1 VKSELTMSSLISRP
15 ILMTVDPI
23 GGVWNYALELCR
35 GLLKAD
41 VAVCLAV
48 IGRRLSTAEQAAA
61 RSIAAD
67 VFESDFKLEWMQ
79 DPWRDVAAAS
89 EWLLDIESRIQPRL
103 VHLNGYAHGALR
115 WQAPCLIVGHSCV
128 YSWFE
133 SVWHRAPSSD
143 WDRYKEAVMA
153 GLHGAK
159 LVTAPTRSMLAQL
172 KKHYGKFAAAEPVYN
187 GRAQARFVPLA
198 KERFVLTAGRLWD
211 PAKNIANLAAAA
223 AQVAWPIYA
232 AGAASGPDGNEI
244 NLDGLELL
252 GELDAMTLSQW
263 YGRASIFAAPAR
275 YEPFGLAILEAALS
289 GCALLLG
296 DIPSLREIWAEA
308 ALFVPPEDCDE
319 IARSLTKL
327 ITDSSLRATLAKEA
341 RARALEFT
349 PERMT
354 QGYLGL
360 YEQLL
365 SRDRQLIADPP
376 TGASLEQ

>member
-1 VKSELTMSSLISRP
+1 MAALISRP

-35 GLLKAD
+35 GLLKAN

-48 IGRRLSTAEQAAA
+48 MGRRLSTAQRAAA

-67 VFESDFKLEWMQ
+67 LFESDFKLEWMQ
-79 DPWRDVAAAS
+79 DPWEDIAAAG
-89 EWLLDIESRIQPRL
+89 EWLLDIESRMRPSL

-128 YSWFE
+128 YSWFD
-133 SVWHRAPSSD
+133 SVWHRAPSPD
-143 WDRYKEAVMA
+143 WDRYKQALMA
-153 GLHGAK
+153 GLQGAN
-159 LVTAPTRSMLAQL
+159 LVTAPSESMLAQL
-172 KKHYGKFAAAEPVYN
+172 KKHYGKFAVAEPVYN
-187 GRAQARFVPLA
+187 GRAQDGFVPRA

-211 PAKNIANLAAAA
+211 PAKNIASLVSAA

-244 NLDGLELL
+244 NLAGLQVL
-252 GELDAMTLSQW
+252 GELDPMTLTRW
-263 YGRASIFAAPAR
+263 YGRAAIFAAPAR
-275 YEPFGLAILEAALS
+275 YEPFGLAVLEAALS

-296 DIPSLREIWAEA
+296 DIPSLREIWADA
-308 ALFVPPEDCDE
+308 ALFAAPEDCDE
-319 IARSLTKL
+319 IARSITNL
-327 ITDSSLRATLAKEA
+327 ITDSSLRANLATEA
-341 RARALEFT
+341 RARALEFS

-354 QGYLGL
+354 QGYLAL

-365 SRDRQLIADPP
+365 SRDRQIIGDRP
-376 TGASLEQ
+376 TGASLEH

>member
-1 VKSELTMSSLISRP
+1 
-15 ILMTVDPI
+15 MTVDPI

-48 IGRRLSTAEQAAA
+48 MGRRLSTAERAAA

-67 VFESDFKLEWMQ
+67 LFESDFKLEWMQ
-79 DPWRDVAAAS
+79 DPWEDIAAAG
-89 EWLLDIESRIQPRL
+89 EWLLDIESRMRPSL

-128 YSWFE
+128 YSWFD
-133 SVWHRAPSSD
+133 SVWHRAPSPD
-143 WDRYKEAVMA
+143 WDRYKEAVMT
-153 GLHGAK
+153 GLQGAN
-159 LVTAPTRSMLAQL
+159 LVTAPSQSMLAQL
-172 KKHYGKFAAAEPVYN
+172 KKHYGKFAFAEPVYN
-187 GRAQARFVPLA
+187 GRVQAGFVPRA

-211 PAKNIANLAAAA
+211 PAKNIANLVSAA
-223 AQVAWPIYA
+223 AQIAWPIYA

-244 NLDGLELL
+244 NLAGLQVL
-252 GELDAMTLSQW
+252 GELDPMTLTRW
-263 YGRASIFAAPAR
+263 YGRAAIFAAPAR
-275 YEPFGLAILEAALS
+275 YEPFGLAVLEAALS

-308 ALFVPPEDCDE
+308 ALFAAPEDCDE
-319 IARSLTKL
+319 IARSITNL
-327 ITDSSLRATLAKEA
+327 ITDSSLRANLATEA
-341 RARALEFT
+341 RARALEFS

-354 QGYLGL
+354 QGYLAL

-365 SRDRQLIADPP
+365 SRDRQIIGDRP
-376 TGASLEQ
+376 TGASLEH

>member
-1 VKSELTMSSLISRP
+1 MPTLISRP

-35 GLLKAD
+35 GLLKAG

-48 IGRRLSTAEQAAA
+48 MGRRLSTAEQAAA

-67 VFESDFKLEWMQ
+67 LFESEFKLEWMR
-79 DPWRDVAAAS
+79 DPWRDVAAAGA
-89 EWLLDIESRIQPRL
+89 WLLDIESRIQPSL

-115 WQAPCLIVGHSCV
+115 WQAPCLVVGHSCV

-133 SVWHRAPSSD
+133 SVWHRAPSAD

-153 GLHGAK
+153 GLHGAN
-159 LVTAPTRSMLAQL
+159 LVTAPTQSMLSQL
-172 KKHYGKFAAAEPVYN
+172 KKHYGNFAAAEPVYN
-187 GRAQARFVPLA
+187 GRAQAGFMPLA
-198 KERFVLTAGRLWD
+198 KQRFVLTAGRLWD
-211 PAKNIANLAAAA
+211 PAKNIANLASAA

-244 NLDGLELL
+244 NLDGLQLL
-252 GELDAMTLSQW
+252 GELDPMTLSRW
-263 YGRASIFAAPAR
+263 YGRAAIFAAPAR
-275 YEPFGLAILEAALS
+275 YEPFGLAVLEAALS

-296 DIPSLREIWAEA
+296 DIPSLREIWAGA
-308 ALFVPPEDCDE
+308 ALFVGPEDCDE
-319 IARSLTKL
+319 IARSLTHL
-327 ITDSSLRATLAKEA
+327 IKDSSLRAKLAKQA
-341 RARALEFT
+341 RARALEFS

-354 QGYLGL
+354 QGYLAL

-365 SRDRQLIADPP
+365 SRDRQIIAGTP
-376 TGASLEQ
+376 TGVSLEQ

>member
-1 VKSELTMSSLISRP
+1 MGSQVSKP

-48 IGRRLSTAEQAAA
+48 MGRRLSTAEQAAA
-61 RSIAAD
+61 RSMAAD
-67 VFESDFKLEWMQ
+67 VFESDFKLEWMN
-79 DPWRDVAAAS
+79 DPWRDVEAAG
-89 EWLLDIESRIQPRL
+89 EWLLDIESRIQPCL
-103 VHLNGYAHGALR
+103 VHLNGYAHGTLR

-128 YSWFE
+128 YSWFA
-133 SVWHRAPSSD
+133 SVRHGAPSAD
-143 WDRYKEAVMA
+143 WGRYKEAVMA
-153 GLHGAK
+153 GLHGAN
-159 LVTAPTRSMLAQL
+159 LVTAPSQSMLVQL

-187 GRAQARFVPLA
+187 GRAQAGFMPLA

-211 PAKNIANLAAAA
+211 PAKNIANLGAAA
-223 AQVAWPIYA
+223 AQVAWPVYA

-244 NLDGLELL
+244 DLDGLQLL
-252 GELDAMTLSQW
+252 GELDAMTLSRW

-275 YEPFGLAILEAALS
+275 YEPFGLAVLEAALS

-296 DIPSLREIWAEA
+296 DIPSLREIWADA
-308 ALFVPPEDCDE
+308 ALFVPPEDQDE
-319 IARSLTKL
+319 IARSLTNL
-327 ITDSSLRATLAKEA
+327 ITDSSLRANLAREA
-341 RARALEFT
+341 RARALDFT

-354 QGYLGL
+354 QSYLAL

-365 SRDRQLIADPP
+365 SRDRQIA
-376 TGASLEQ
+376 TGASPEQ